1 MNVPE
6 GYVSSASAV
15 RLLKVSSTTLRKW
28 ADAGTIHYYRSGG
41 EGTKRYY
48 NVKDFLERNSTDRKL
63 PEEPKPI
70 ERARIIY
77 ARISTRNQRDDL
89 ERQCSYLRTR
99 YPNHRLIK
107 DTGSGLNY
115 KRKGLKTILD
125 LAIKGN
131 LEELVVAHKDR
142 LCRFGFELFEWIIT
156 TFSKGKIVV
165 LNNHKSSPQEELCK
179 DIISIITVF
188 GARVNGL
195 RKYKP
200 MLEKEWEDGKE
211 GEDCKESK
219 DGESEADSVKDPEKD
234 SE

>member
-6 GYVSSASAV
+6 GYVPNSTAS
-15 RLLKVSSTTLRKW
+15 RILKVSSTTLRKW
-28 ADAGTIHYYRSGG
+28 ADAGTIHYYRSGE
-41 EGTKRYY
+41 EGTKRWY
-48 NVKDFLERNSTDRKL
+48 NVKEFLSRNATDQHTAD
-63 PEEPKPI
+63 PKP

-99 YPNHRLIK
+99 YPNHKLIT

-115 KRKGLKTILD
+115 KRRGLKTILE
-125 LAIKGN
+125 LAIKGD

-142 LCRFGFELFEWIIT
+142 LCRFGFELFEWIVST
-156 TFSKGKIVV
+156 YSKGKIVV
-165 LNNHKSSPQEELCK
+165 LNNHKSSPETELCK

-200 MLEKEWEDGKE
+200 MLEKEWE
-211 GEDCKESK
+211 ESK
-219 DGESEADSVKDPEKD
+219 DDKSKNTPNEDPEKD
-234 SE
+234 TE